1 MGKDR
6 RSQFHER
13 LSTVG
18 FGPREAIEVILGS
31 IVHDVREQALH
42 NRFEEGEMDG
52 VITFHDAAEHLWLDT
67 MATDPPLA
75 AADLRARL
83 QTLLEQ
89 CTGVLGQFHAKLE
102 RSLRNAQELEKQ
114 S

>member
-42 NRFEEGEMDG
+42 NRFEEDEMDS
-52 VITFHDAAEHLWLDT
+52 VIAFHDDAEHLWLDT

-75 AADLRARL
+75 AEDLSTRLRA
-83 QTLLEQ
+83 LLNQ
-89 CTGVLGQFHAKLE
+89 CTGALAQFQAKLE
-102 RSLRNAQELEKQ
+102 RSLRNAQELEGK